1 MRGRGERSRLLL
13 HLNGCGAKY
22 ILFTLSFCGI
32 SFEVWFGLSHRACC
46 LALPK
51 VSLSSNK
58 DWVGGGCCLASE
70 VKRKGY
76 SFLFFFL
83 TIVLEFS

>member
-1 MRGRGERSRLLL
+1 
-13 HLNGCGAKY
+13 
-22 ILFTLSFCGI
+22 
-32 SFEVWFGLSHRACC
+32 
-46 LALPK
+46 
-51 VSLSSNK
+51 
-58 DWVGGGCCLASE
+58 LASE